1 MIRLKSLLFE
11 YDLNAPG
18 EIEKAVAIVKGLQ
31 ARGFSY
37 KGAVGLAGNIAH
49 ESGCEPNKTE
59 KGGTSAFGL
68 CQWDPGA
75 GRLKALK
82 EFAKMTGGSVGSLAT
97 QLDFMKCELIDGYM
111 WNGKPIPNIDKN
123 LMYYK
128 QLDGTYKGLT
138 NFYVKRYNKAAGAG
152 DIAAIAEALE
162 ELIFT
167 PQPGS
172 TKLRIE
178 NAKKIDQYIKGG
190 SSPAAAKP
198 NTSTTSAKPG
208 SNYTTYPN
216 PASPNESVSITVNKS
231 ILPLAA
237 IDLKIIKTT
246 GAQVD
251 SHHWDNVQQG
261 VLKFNAPSEPGVY
274 MLQLS
279 TGKSATDSNI
289 KFMVQ

>member
-11 YDLNAPG
+11 NDLQAPG
-18 EIEKAVAIVKGLQ
+18 ELDKAIAIVKGLQ

-37 KGAVGLAGNIAH
+37 KVAVALTGNIAH
-49 ESGCEPNKTE
+49 ESGCEPNQTE
-59 KGGTSAFGL
+59 INGTGAYGL

-75 GRLKALK
+75 GRLKALQ
-82 EFAKMTGGSVGSLAT
+82 EFAKMTGKSVSSLET
-97 QLDFMKCELIDGYM
+97 QLDFMKCELIDGYV
-111 WNGKPIPNIDKN
+111 WKGKPIPNINKKLIYTVDGDKILGLSN
-123 LMYYK
+123 YYVRK
-128 QLDGTYKGLT
+128 YNDCLAKGDLT
-138 NFYVKRYNKAAGAG
+138 DVTIEMETR
-152 DIAAIAEALE
+152 
-162 ELIFT
+162 IFS

-172 TKLRIE
+172 RDKRVA
-178 NAKKIDQYIKGG
+178 NAKKIHETIKGG
-190 SSPAAAKP
+190 ASPAAAKQ
-198 NTSTTSAKPG
+198 NTSTDTTKPG

-216 PASPNESVSITVNKS
+216 PATPNASVTITVNKS